1 MQQESLFVGMFDILG
16 FSKLVMEQPF
26 MEALRKLESLVRLAR
41 WSATVPVLGSHGVI
55 IEEVP
60 HVLFS
65 DTLLCWSRDDRL
77 DVDSFLSACAEL
89 HARAF
94 EADILLRGA
103 IAYGECSIRPSDHI
117 YVGRPLVWCTALE
130 KCQDWFGTALH
141 RSCLQAPNAGPQIGR
156 MDSVCGYAIP
166 IKPGHV
172 EDAASRLALADVSPL
187 AIKWTDRTQNA
198 VGKLEAMPASNE
210 PSTQRKIAHTLQFA
224 RHVASLAPGSGR
236 DDT

>member
-1 MQQESLFVGMFDILG
+1 MQQENLFVGMFDILG

-41 WSATVPVLGSHGVI
+41 WSATVPVLGPRGVVN
-55 IEEVP
+55 EEVP
-60 HVLFS
+60 YVLFS
-65 DTLLCWSRDDRL
+65 DTLLCWSRDDRR

-117 YVGRPLVWCTALE
+117 YVGRPIVWCTALE

-141 RSCLQAPNAGPQIGR
+141 RSCLEAPNAGPQIGR

-166 IKPGHV
+166 IKPGHM
-172 EDAASRLALADVSPL
+172 EDEASRLAHAPL

-198 VGKLEAMPASNE
+198 VGKLESMHASGE
-210 PSTQRKIAHTLQFA
+210 PSTQEKIAHTLQFA
-224 RHVASLAPGSGR
+224 RHVASLAPESGR
-236 DDT
+236 DGT